1 MEGSAPHT
9 GDVPIKRK
17 VARLDGFF
25 AAKKIRPLV
34 VKPVNKVKHVHFKA
48 QPSGSPLL
56 AADKSTP
63 IDITEVSSK
72 GLLINSQKSCEP
84 GEGFKR
90 GVDDAGLVG
99 QHLVKQRLLPLLKAC
114 TFTASNRP
122 EAHPDEGGLDR
133 STSTGKKTSD
143 CDKAT
148 CQSEQGGVEGL
159 LVDCANDFL
168 GMKDPQGPPAA
179 QEDLVNNDN
188 IGILS
193 KQCLEEGLAAEE
205 VRRIGSAILAKEEP
219 STLCFVAPKSP
230 TGDRR
235 CNGNNQNVV
244 DLEAG
249 WPSSD
254 EAKGDGSPGDGFW
267 EACIHLADRLGVEG
281 AHGKLK
287 LQCEALV
294 AEPPTTCCIEQ
305 PSSALI
311 EQETRSM
318 EQERARTLDNRKT
331 VSQPDRTGLAP
342 ITQNLPDCIVKSHPS
357 SLGRERNMIQQS
369 RPSSPSSSANSAAAS
384 LLVPDG
390 QVTKLECPA
399 LASEPDTGL
408 PYQRCMEMAAAQAGS
423 YTSTGMQ
430 TFLTVAKEAFLE
442 SQPATLKPLPTCTH
456 DHTKNEGAEPAVQD
470 TMTSELPPKQA
481 LVLGLKDRKAHTV
494 QSGDFVPSTMPS
506 PCAVDAARVTA
517 VKDEDTDLG
526 AWLPPD
532 VCKVYAEK
540 GVKSLYRWQVECLQL
555 DGVLL
560 GKNLVYCASTSAGKS
575 LVAEIIMIRRIM
587 ATNKKAIIVLPFV
600 ALSAEKA
607 AHMEALLEPLS
618 KRVVCFFGSQGGPSL
633 PKDCAVAVCTIEKAN
648 TVVNKLLEEGRLV
661 EIAIIVV
668 DEMHMIGDED
678 RGYLLELLLTKLQYS
693 AGFGEPVAHTA
704 AGSGNSPPLADAA
717 GSSSKSEAG
726 DGLQLVGMSATLP
739 NTSVVATWLHA
750 VMFETNYRPVPL
762 EEYVKLGETIY
773 DKKMKRVRVLRKQAT
788 IDGKDPDQLVELC
801 HEVIRDGH
809 SVLIFCSTRSH
820 CESSAR
826 HVAKYLPSSG
836 NLQAG
841 WEDIVADL
849 KKGPS
854 GLDPTLAKTVPK
866 GVAYHHAGLTG
877 EEREMVETCFRRG
890 IVKVLCATSTL
901 AAGVNLPARRV
912 IFRQPRVGLD
922 FLDSTKYQQMAGRA
936 GRAGIDTKGECKHCK
951 MVNDV
956 GSQDI
961 VSGVVDRSR
970 EIVMCKPGD
979 IERVERLLNGDCKPL
994 QSCLSE
1000 EKNGLTRALLE
1011 VVAGSSVLTPADVQR
1026 FVRCTLLHITS
1037 SVEEVYASARA
1048 ALKWLCHREL
1058 IRWDTVKAEYD
1069 ATPLGRAVF
1078 GSSLPP
1084 DEALVVYDDLKT
1096 ARDGFVLS
1104 TDLHLLYQVTPV
1116 YITLEP
1122 DWSKY
1127 YSHFLRL
1134 SPQDQAV
1141 GVRVGV
1147 TESFL
1152 LRMLHIGQI
1161 KNQNMRRRVKSMK
1174 FNGLQKDEKDIEGTL
1189 RICRRFYVS
1198 LLLAKVVQRGM
1209 VQGLQD
1215 AAGKFAGMVCT
1226 FCERLGWHDLE
1237 GLISKFQRR
1246 VSYGVRQEIVELTS
1260 IPLVKASRARALYK
1274 ANYRTPQAVAEASSG
1289 EIVKALAGGDSSEAK
1304 QRNLVSLAHKIKKGA
1319 MRLVLEKAEE
1329 ARLSALLTFQTLGL
1343 PVPSALSSP
1352 IQDSSLSAL
1361 EGGQNAQGAITLVPL
1376 HEKAASSLLAPE
1388 VKDKDAARNGSSG
1401 EMARQRRDTV
1411 QKIASQQGSADKLFE
1426 VKATHDVLGKEEHSA
1441 SEAGLVLCH
1450 AGKEDQGPVNIEK
1463 MPGGLPAFIA
1473 SSAGAKDVFF
1483 DLHISKKLPRPILE
1497 GVAMCWEGSRVH
1509 YFKLARSKYIQA
1521 PDGSP
1526 GQAKNVQESPGSHN
1540 VIAGSLTR
1548 WQALGSIFERSCVRK
1563 IGWDLKE
1570 QVKVLRKPVV
1580 RLPYGSWEQGPHTAS
1595 QGVNLPTN
1603 KDSLLELK
1611 AVHLND
1617 PIVDLRIALWILS
1630 PDRESSVRA
1639 QASSLEQ
1646 KVVQHLPPE
1655 VAASAARAGR
1665 WARQVGRVSH
1675 DGCCRRVAQVRAL
1688 HGVLGKMIL
1697 SEDLQ
1702 ISLSSVE
1709 MPLVRVLADME
1720 LHGIRFDKQACK
1732 ESQKAVELK
1741 LKELESCAHQLSGTT
1756 FSVSTPAEV
1765 AEVLYSHLKLAVP
1778 PGASKGLR
1786 HFSTDKQALECLK
1799 GTHPVVKIIQEH
1811 RSLSK
1816 LLYGTLET
1824 LVHYAKPCKDADSTL
1839 AVKKPTEDC
1848 RLHMNRDTCSA
1859 TEGLDATLKASDDF
1873 TIYGT
1878 WQQTASSTGRLA
1890 MEDPNLQCV
1899 EHAITFTWKDEDNS
1913 VTSLQINP
1921 RSFFLPHEK
1930 DWVLLSADYSQIE
1943 VRLMAHFSNDGALI
1957 NILCE
1962 PAGDLFHMIAIS
1974 WLKRDSSEVTVKERE
1989 KAKRLVYGIL
1999 YGMGCD
2005 ALADKLGCC
2014 VEEATKRKEEFLN
2027 MYPGVR
2033 SWLAQEIAS
2042 CKERGYVAT
2051 LNGRKRFIDKINSW
2065 THHDRAKGRRQSVNS
2080 ICQGSAA
2087 DIIKVAM
2094 LNLHSRIGSLK
2105 EADTEDK
2112 VTVKE
2117 LEGKVH
2123 LLLQMHDELLLEVHQ
2138 SVLRQAAA
2146 EVRHC
2151 MESAASLRV
2160 PLHVKVRVGSSWGQ
2174 LQPLKEMDSIL

>member
-1 MEGSAPHT
+1 MEGSAPQT
-9 GDVPIKRK
+9 GDAPIKRK
-17 VARLDGFF
+17 VARVDGFF

-34 VKPVNKVKHVHFKA
+34 VEPVTAVKHVQFRA
-48 QPSGSPLL
+48 QPCAL
-56 AADKSTP
+56 
-63 IDITEVSSK
+63 
-72 GLLINSQKSCEP
+72 
-84 GEGFKR
+84 
-90 GVDDAGLVG
+90 
-99 QHLVKQRLLPLLKAC
+99 
-114 TFTASNRP
+114 NRP
-122 EAHPDEGGLDR
+122 GAHPDKGGLDR
-133 STSTGKKTSD
+133 STITRKNTSD

-148 CQSEQGGVEGL
+148 CQIEQGVVEGL
-159 LVDCANDFL
+159 LLDCANDFL
-168 GMKDPQGPPAA
+168 GMKGPQGPPAA
-179 QEDLVNNDN
+179 EDDLVINDN
-188 IGILS
+188 IGMLS

-205 VRRIGSAILAKEEP
+205 VRRSGSDILAKEDP
-219 STLCFVAPKSP
+219 STICFIDPKNSMEDKKRN
-230 TGDRR
+230 GD
-235 CNGNNQNVV
+235 NQNVV

-254 EAKGDGSPGDGFW
+254 EAKGDSSPGDGFW
-267 EACIHLADRLGVEG
+267 EACIHLADRLGAEG

-287 LQCEALV
+287 VQREALV
-294 AEPPTTCCIEQ
+294 AVPPTTCCTGQ
-305 PSSALI
+305 QNSALI

-318 EQERARTLDNRKT
+318 EQEGARTLDNRRA
-331 VSQPDRTGLAP
+331 VSQQGKRRLALT
-342 ITQNLPDCIVKSHPS
+342 TQNLPDCIMKSDL
-357 SLGRERNMIQQS
+357 SLPCSGGNMIQQS
-369 RPSSPSSSANSAAAS
+369 IPTSPSSSANSAAAS

-408 PYQRCMEMAAAQAGS
+408 PNERCMEMAAAQAGS
-423 YTSTGMQ
+423 STSTEMQ
-430 TFLTVAKEAFLE
+430 TFFTVAKEAFLE
-442 SQPATLKPLPTCTH
+442 SQPATLKHLPPCTH
-456 DHTKNEGAEPAVQD
+456 DHAKNQGAEPAEQD
-470 TMTSELPPKQA
+470 TMTLELPPKRS
-481 LVLGLKDRKAHTV
+481 LVLGMTDRKAHIVQSGGSVPSTV
-494 QSGDFVPSTMPS
+494 QSL
-506 PCAVDAARVTA
+506 CAIDAARLTN

-540 GVKSLYRWQVECLQL
+540 GVKSLYRWQVDCLQL
-555 DGVLL
+555 DGVLH

-575 LVAEIIMIRRIM
+575 LMAEIIMIRRIM

-693 AGFGEPVAHTA
+693 AGFGEPVADRA
-704 AGSGNSPPLADAA
+704 AGSGNSPSLADAA

-750 VMFETNYRPVPL
+750 VMFETNFRPVPL

-773 DKKMKRVRVLRKQAT
+773 DKKMKPMRVLRKRVT

-809 SVLIFCSTRSH
+809 SVLTFCSTRSH

-826 HVAKYLPSSG
+826 HVAKYLPCGG
-836 NLQAG
+836 NLTAG
-841 WEDIVADL
+841 WEDIVADR

-866 GVAYHHAGLTG
+866 GVAFHHAGLTVSPTSSHKAILQG
-877 EEREMVETCFRRG
+877 EEREVVETCFRRG

-936 GRAGIDTKGECKHCK
+936 GRAGIDTKGEC
-951 MVNDV
+951 
-956 GSQDI
+956 
-961 VSGVVDRSR
+961 
-970 EIVMCKPGD
+970 IVMCKPGD
-979 IERVERLLNGDCKPL
+979 IARVERLLNGDCSPL

-1116 YITLEP
+1116 YISLEP

-1152 LRMLHIGQI
+1152 LRMLHIGQT
-1161 KNQNMRRRVKSMK
+1161 KSQTMKRRVKSIK
-1174 FNGLQKDEKDIEGTL
+1174 SNGLQKEEKDIEDTL

-1237 GLISKFQRR
+1237 GLISRFQRR

-1352 IQDSSLSAL
+1352 IHDSSLSAL
-1361 EGGQNAQGAITLVPL
+1361 EGGQNAGGAITWVPL
-1376 HEKAASSLLAPE
+1376 HKKAASSLLAPE

-1411 QKIASQQGSADKLFE
+1411 QKIALQQGSADKLFGIE
-1426 VKATHDVLGKEEHSA
+1426 ATHDVLGKGEHSA

-1450 AGKEDQGPVNIEK
+1450 AGKEDQGPVNIDK
-1463 MPGGLPAFIA
+1463 VPGGLQAFIA
-1473 SSAGAKDVFF
+1473 SLDGAKDVFF
-1483 DLHISKKLPRPILE
+1483 DLHMNRKLPRPILE
-1497 GVAMCWEGSRVH
+1497 GIAMCWEGSRVH
-1509 YFKLARSKYIQA
+1509 YFKIARSKNFQA
-1521 PDGSP
+1521 PSGTP
-1526 GQAKNVQESPGSHN
+1526 GQDKNVQESPGSHK
-1540 VIAGSLTR
+1540 VIAGSLKR
-1548 WQALGSIFERSCVRK
+1548 WQALRSIFERSCVRK

-1580 RLPYGSWEQGPHTAS
+1580 RLPNGSWEQGPHTAS
-1595 QGVNLPTN
+1595 QGVNLSTG

-1611 AVHLND
+1611 AVHLGD
-1617 PIVDLRIALWILS
+1617 PIIDLRIALWILS

-1646 KVVQHLPPE
+1646 KVVQHLPSE

-1665 WARQVGRVSH
+1665 WVRQVGRVSH

-1688 HGVLGKMIL
+1688 HGVLGKTVL
-1697 SEDLQ
+1697 SEGLQ

-1741 LKELESCAHQLSGTT
+1741 LKELESSAHQLAGTT

-1799 GTHPVVKIIQEH
+1799 GTHPVVAIIQEH

-1824 LVHYAKPCKDADSTL
+1824 LVHYAKPCKDAVSPL
-1839 AVKKPTEDC
+1839 AGSKPTAGC
-1848 RLHMNRDTCSA
+1848 RLHMDRDTCSA
-1859 TEGLDATLKASDDF
+1859 TEGLDATLQSSDEY

-1899 EHAITFTWKDEDNS
+1899 EHAIEFTLKDEDTR
-1913 VTSLQINP
+1913 VTSLEVNP

-1930 DWVLLSADYSQIE
+1930 EWVLLSADYSQIE
-1943 VRLMAHFSNDGALI
+1943 IRLMAHFSNDGALI
-1957 NILCE
+1957 DILRE
-1962 PAGDLFHMIAIS
+1962 SAGDLFRMIATS
-1974 WLKRDSSEVTVKERE
+1974 WLKRDSTEVTMKERE
-1989 KAKRLVYGIL
+1989 IAKRLVYGIL

-2027 MYPGVR
+2027 TYPGIR

-2042 CKERGYVAT
+2042 CKERGYIAT

-2065 THHDRAKGRRQSVNS
+2065 TQHDRAKGRRQSVNS

-2094 LNLHSRIGSLK
+2094 LNLHSRVGSLK
-2105 EADTEDK
+2105 EADTEDI

-2117 LEGKVH
+2117 LKGKVH

-2138 SVLRQAAA
+2138 SVLHQAAA

-2174 LQPLKEMDSIL
+2174 LQALKEMDSNF

>member
-1 MEGSAPHT
+1 MEGSAQQT
-9 GDVPIKRK
+9 GAVPIKRK
-17 VARLDGFF
+17 VARVDGFF

-34 VKPVNKVKHVHFKA
+34 VKPVTEVKHVQYKA

-56 AADKSTP
+56 AAEKSTP
-63 IDITEVSSK
+63 IYVTEVSSE
-72 GLLINSQKSCEP
+72 GLVANLQKACVSE
-84 GEGFKR
+84 EGFKR
-90 GVDDAGLVG
+90 GGDDAGPVS

-114 TFTASNRP
+114 TSTASNRP
-122 EAHPDEGGLDR
+122 ETHSDKGGLER
-133 STSTGKKTSD
+133 GTSTSRKTSD

-148 CQSEQGGVEGL
+148 CQSEQGVVEGL

-168 GMKDPQGPPAA
+168 GMYCRKGPQGSPAA
-179 QEDLVNNDN
+179 EENLVVNEN

-193 KQCLEEGLAAEE
+193 KQCLEEGLAAKE
-205 VRRIGSAILAKEEP
+205 VRRSGSDILAKEEP
-219 STLCFVAPKSP
+219 STICYMDPKNS
-230 TGDRR
+230 TEDRK
-235 CNGNNQNVV
+235 CNGNSQNVV

-254 EAKGDGSPGDGFW
+254 EAKGDNSPGDGFW
-267 EACIHLADRLGVEG
+267 EACIHLADRLGAEG

-287 LQCEALV
+287 VQCETLV
-294 AEPPTTCCIEQ
+294 AMPPTTCCTEQ
-305 PSSALI
+305 QNSALI
-311 EQETRSM
+311 EQETRSA
-318 EQERARTLDNRKT
+318 EQEGARTLDNRKS
-331 VSQPDRTGLAP
+331 VSQQGKSRLAPTTQSLPDR
-342 ITQNLPDCIVKSHPS
+342 IMKSHPS
-357 SLGRERNMIQQS
+357 FPRSGGNAIQQS
-369 RPSSPSSSANSAAAS
+369 IPTSPTSSANSAAAS

-390 QVTKLECPA
+390 QVTKSECPA
-399 LASEPDTGL
+399 IASEADTGL
-408 PYQRCMEMAAAQAGS
+408 PNERCMEMAAAQAGS
-423 YTSTGMQ
+423 STSTGMQ

-442 SQPATLKPLPTCTH
+442 SQPATLKHLPPCTH
-456 DHTKNEGAEPAVQD
+456 VHAENHGAEPAVQD
-470 TMTSELPPKQA
+470 TMTLELPPKQS
-481 LVLGLKDRKAHTV
+481 LVLGMTDRKAHIV
-494 QSGDFVPSTMPS
+494 QSGGSMPSTVPSL
-506 PCAVDAARVTA
+506 CAVDAARLTI

-540 GVKSLYRWQVECLQL
+540 GVKSLYRWQVDCLQL
-555 DGVLL
+555 DGVLH

-618 KRVVCFFGSQGGPSL
+618 KGVVCFFGSQGGPSL

-693 AGFGEPVAHTA
+693 AGFGEPVANTA

-750 VMFETNYRPVPL
+750 VMFETNFRPVPL

-773 DKKMKRVRVLRKQAT
+773 DKKMKPVRVLKKRAT
-788 IDGKDPDQLVELC
+788 IDGKDPDQLVEIC
-801 HEVIRDGH
+801 HEVVRDGH

-826 HVAKYLPSSG
+826 HVAKFLPSSG

-866 GVAYHHAGLTG
+866 GVAFHHAGLTG
-877 EEREMVETCFRRG
+877 EEREVVETCFRRG
-890 IVKVLCATSTL
+890 IVRVLCATSTL

-936 GRAGIDTKGECKHCK
+936 GRAGIDTKGEC
-951 MVNDV
+951 
-956 GSQDI
+956 
-961 VSGVVDRSR
+961 
-970 EIVMCKPGD
+970 IVMCKPGD
-979 IERVERLLNGDCKPL
+979 ITRVEQLLNGNCNPL

-1037 SVEEVYASARA
+1037 SAEEVYASARA

-1069 ATPLGRAVF
+1069 ATPLGRAVY

-1152 LRMLHIGQI
+1152 LRMLHIGQT
-1161 KNQNMRRRVKSMK
+1161 KNLYTKRRVKSMK
-1174 FNGLQKDEKDIEGTL
+1174 FNGLQKEEKDIEDTL

-1304 QRNLVSLAHKIKKGA
+1304 RRNLISLAHKIKKGA

-1352 IQDSSLSAL
+1352 IRDSSLSAL
-1361 EGGQNAQGAITLVPL
+1361 EGGHNPEGATTLLPL
-1376 HEKAASSLLAPE
+1376 HKKAASSLLAPE
-1388 VKDKDAARNGSSG
+1388 VKDKDADRNGSSG
-1401 EMARQRRDTV
+1401 CCNAGETARQRLDTV
-1411 QKIASQQGSADKLFE
+1411 QKTARQHGSAEKLFGVE
-1426 VKATHDVLGKEEHSA
+1426 ATHDVLGKGEHSA
-1441 SEAGLVLCH
+1441 SGAGLVLCH
-1450 AGKEDQGPVNIEK
+1450 AEKEDQGPVNIDK
-1463 MPGGLPAFIA
+1463 TPGGLHATIA
-1473 SSAGAKDVFF
+1473 TLNGAKDVFF
-1483 DLHISKKLPRPILE
+1483 DLHISRKLPRPVLE

-1509 YFKLARSKYIQA
+1509 YFKIARSKNIQVSS
-1521 PDGSP
+1521 GTP
-1526 GQAKNVQESPGSHN
+1526 GQAKSVQESPGSHN
-1540 VIAGSLTR
+1540 VVAGSLKR
-1548 WQALGSIFERSCVRK
+1548 WQALRSIFERSCVRK

-1595 QGVNLPTN
+1595 QGVKLSAGNDL
-1603 KDSLLELK
+1603 LLELK

-1617 PIVDLRIALWILS
+1617 PIVDLRIVMWILS

-1655 VAASAARAGR
+1655 VAAFAARAGR

-1688 HGVLGKMIL
+1688 HGVLGKMVL
-1697 SEDLQ
+1697 SEGLQ

-1741 LKELESCAHQLSGTT
+1741 LKELESSAHQLAGTT

-1765 AEVLYSHLKLAVP
+1765 AEVLYSHLRLAVP

-1799 GTHPVVKIIQEH
+1799 GTHPVVDIIQEH

-1816 LLYGTLET
+1816 LLYATLET
-1824 LVHYAKPCKDADSTL
+1824 LVHYAKPCKDVDSTL
-1839 AVKKPTEDC
+1839 ARNEAKAGC

-1859 TEGLDATLKASDDF
+1859 TEGLDATLKASDEY

-1899 EHAITFTWKDEDNS
+1899 EHAITFTRKDEDNS
-1913 VTSLQINP
+1913 VTSLEINP

-1930 DWVLLSADYSQIE
+1930 EWVLLSADYSQIE

-1957 NILCE
+1957 DILRE
-1962 PAGDLFHMIAIS
+1962 PAGDLFRMIADS
-1974 WLKRDSSEVTVKERE
+1974 WLKRDSTEVTMKERE

-2014 VEEATKRKEEFLN
+2014 VEEATKRKEEFLDI
-2027 MYPGVR
+2027 YPGVR
-2033 SWLAQEIAS
+2033 
-2042 CKERGYVAT
+2042 YVAT

-2065 THHDRAKGRRQSVNS
+2065 TQHDRAKGRRQSVNS

-2094 LNLHSRIGSLK
+2094 LNLHSRIRSLK
-2105 EADTEDK
+2105 EADTKDK

-2117 LEGKVH
+2117 LDGKVH

-2138 SVLRQAAA
+2138 SVLHQAAA

-2160 PLHVKVRVGSSWGQ
+2160 PLHVKVRVGPSWGQ
-2174 LQPLKEMDSIL
+2174 LQPLKEMDSILRPGQSVSIRSSNSAQPATPF